1 MSLEN
6 TEIYFL
12 LVSKW
17 FVLCLV
23 NRYWVFSVLL
33 ILFKNWTNVQAFFV
47 CFLWL
52 VTYIDSFCITA
63 ALQLHCLLVGFQT
76 CSELLWSKTF
86 SLTPCLTNR
95 NPVYQMCIF
104 SLCTRPLE
112 WFMTVL
118 TVINCLVTFMSTWD
132 LFICY
137 WYTNTVH
144 SCSKLPTCMT
154 GHSKLLLFYCI
165 AVIIVVESLRS
176 DLICVCRVR
185 NTQ

>member
-1 MSLEN
+1 MCKRFLFVFVTGHLYWQFLHHCCSATSLPAGWIPN
-6 TEIYFL
+6 M
-12 LVSKW
+12 
-17 FVLCLV
+17 
-23 NRYWVFSVLL
+23 
-33 ILFKNWTNVQAFFV
+33 
-47 CFLWL
+47 
-52 VTYIDSFCITA
+52 
-63 ALQLHCLLVGFQT
+63 

-86 SLTPCLTNR
+86 SLAPCLTNR

-104 SLCTRPLE
+104 SPCTRPLE

-154 GHSKLLLFYCI
+154 GHSKLLFFYCI

-176 DLICVCRVR
+176 DCWFVSVGWEILNRWRCWRDS
-185 NTQ
+185 NTWAHQWWC